1 MIAAPATLGLLGGGQ
16 LGRYFTLAAQ
26 KLGYRVLVVDP
37 HPDCPAASVADEH
50 LVAGYTDPAA
60 LARLA
65 AKCAAVTTEFEN
77 VPADALHF
85 LAAHCPVRPSAEAVA
100 VCQNRLVEKQ
110 FLVTHGFPLAPF
122 ATIASTADLE
132 SADEA
137 LYPGIL
143 KVVRQGYDGKGQ
155 ARVRNRNEAL
165 AAFARM
171 GGETCALES
180 LQPLSGEIS
189 VVLARGSDDTIR
201 CYTPSENIHC
211 NGILDISIVPAR
223 IAAKHLAAAQDI
235 ACAIACRLD
244 YVGTLAVE
252 FFLVGERLLVNEL
265 APRPHNSGH
274 WTLDACTVSQFEQ
287 QVRALCGLPL
297 GDPQAKSAA
306 VMINLLGDLWFNA
319 SGNTQEP
326 AWAAIDSPAL
336 KLHLYGKPDARP
348 GRKMGHFTALGK
360 DVERLLRHAEQTR
373 DILSGK
379 RAAA

>member
-37 HPDCPAASVADEH
+37 QPDCPAAGVADEH
-50 LVAGYTDPAA
+50 LVADYADPAA

-65 AKCAAVTTEFEN
+65 AECAAITTEFEN
-77 VPADALHF
+77 VPADALRF

-122 ATIASTADLE
+122 AAIASTADLE

-143 KVVRQGYDGKGQ
+143 KVVSQGYDGKGQ

-171 GGETCALES
+171 GGETCVLES
-180 LQPLSGEIS
+180 LQPLSSEIS
-189 VVLARGSDDTIR
+189 VVLARGADDTIR
-201 CYTPSENIHC
+201 CFTPSENIHC

-235 ACAIACRLD
+235 ACAIARRLD

-252 FFLVGERLLVNEL
+252 FFLVGECLLVNEL

-274 WTLDACTVSQFEQ
+274 WTLDACTVNQFEQ

-297 GDPQAKSAA
+297 GYPQAHSAA
-306 VMINLLGDLWFNA
+306 VMVNLLGDLWLDA

-326 AWAAIDSPAL
+326 AWATIDSPAL

-348 GRKMGHFTALGK
+348 GRKMGHFTALGE
-360 DVERLLRHAEQTR
+360 DVEHLRRHAEQTR
-373 DILSGK
+373 KILSGMHT
-379 RAAA
+379 AA